1 MQALLASLSSVTLA
15 EIGDKT
21 QLLTLFLATRFA
33 SKNAIIFAILIATL
47 INHGISAYFG
57 QWLTSFLPQ
66 AGQTWLIGLSFI
78 AVGFWLLIP
87 DKEDDESNKL
97 FKYGAFVTSFVLFSL
112 AEIGDKTQ
120 VATVILGANFPQ
132 TMQVVI
138 GSTLGM
144 LLANLPMI
152 YAGNY
157 IMQRINLD
165 RSRRLACALF
175 LLLGVATIAIPMLK
189 I

>member
-1 MQALLASLSSVTLA
+1 MQALLTSLSSVTLA
-15 EIGDKT
+15 EMGDKT
-21 QLLTLFLATRFA
+21 QLLTLFLATRFS
-33 SKNAIIFAILIATL
+33 SKSAIIFAILIATL

-57 QWLTSFLPQ
+57 LWLSSLLP
-66 AGQTWLIGLSFI
+66 ANGQTWLVGLSFI

-87 DKEDDESNKL
+87 DKEEDDNRL
-97 FKYGAFVTSFVLFSL
+97 FQYGAFVTSFILFSL

-132 TMQVVI
+132 TTQVVI

-157 IMQRINLD
+157 LMQRINLD
-165 RSRRLACALF
+165 KSRRLACTLF
-175 LLLGVATIAIPMLK
+175 LILGLATIGYPMLQA
-189 I
+189 

>member
-1 MQALLASLSSVTLA
+1 MQALIASVSSVTLA

-21 QLLTLFLATRFA
+21 QLLTLFLATRFTA
-33 SKNAIIFAILIATL
+33 KGAIIWAILLATL

-57 QWLTSFLPQ
+57 LWLSSLLPEN
-66 AGQTWLIGLSFI
+66 GQTWLIGLSFI

-87 DKEDDESNKL
+87 DKEEEDGNQL
-97 FKYGAFVTSFVLFSL
+97 FRYGAFITSFILFSL

-132 TMQVVI
+132 TTQVVI

-157 IMQRINLD
+157 LMQRINLD
-165 RSRRLACALF
+165 KSRRLACGLF
-175 LLLGVATIAIPMLK
+175 LILGVATIGLPMLK

>member
-1 MQALLASLSSVTLA
+1 MEALLVSLSSVTLA

-21 QLLTLFLATRFA
+21 QLLTLFLATRFTA
-33 SKNAIIFAILIATL
+33 KNAIIFAILFATL
-47 INHGISAYFG
+47 INHGFSAYFG
-57 QWLTSFLPQ
+57 LWLSDLLPEN
-66 AGQTWLIGLSFI
+66 GQSWLLGFSFI

-87 DKEDDESNKL
+87 DKEEDSEGKL
-97 FKYGAFVTSFVLFSL
+97 FKYGAFFTSFILFSL

-132 TMQVVI
+132 TIQVVL

-144 LLANLPMI
+144 LIANLPMI

-165 RSRRLACALF
+165 KSRRLACGLF
-175 LLLGVATIAIPMLK
+175 LILGLATIVFPMLK

>member
-1 MQALLASLSSVTLA
+1 MQALLVSLSSVTLA

-33 SKNAIIFAILIATL
+33 AKNAIIMAILLATL
-47 INHGISAYFG
+47 INHGVSAYFG
-57 QWLTSFLPQ
+57 LWLSDLLPEN
-66 AGQTWLIGLSFI
+66 GQSWLLGLSFI

-87 DKEDDESNKL
+87 DKDDENDAKL
-97 FKYGAFVTSFVLFSL
+97 FKYGAFLTSFVLFSL

-120 VATVILGANFPQ
+120 VATILLGANFTQ
-132 TMQVVI
+132 TSLVVI

-144 LLANLPMI
+144 LIANLPMI

-165 RSRRLACALF
+165 KSRRLACGLF
-175 LLLGVATIAIPMLK
+175 LILGLASIVFPMLK

>member
-1 MQALLASLSSVTLA
+1 MQALIASLSSVTLA

-33 SKNAIIFAILIATL
+33 SKNAIIMAILIATL

-57 QWLTSFLPQ
+57 LWLSSLLPSK
-66 AGQTWLIGLSFI
+66 GQTWLIGLSFI

-87 DKEDDESNKL
+87 DKEDEDENKL
-97 FKYGAFVTSFVLFSL
+97 FKYGAFITSFILFSL

-132 TMQVVI
+132 TLQVVI

-157 IMQRINLD
+157 LMQRINLD
-165 RSRRLACALF
+165 KSRRLACGLF
-175 LLLGVATIAIPMLK
+175 LLLGVATIALPMLK